1 MRSPPL
7 WRLDSMKTERTISKG
22 ERVFD
27 GVVGAPGIA
36 IGPAHVSEAG
46 ALQVP
51 EYEIPQDDIDT
62 ETDRFQVALKRSQNQ
77 LTKLKTRS
85 QTLPEATAEE
95 LGYLLDA
102 HLLMLTGSRLVRGV
116 EETIARERINAEAA
130 VQMAISE
137 VARGFE
143 SLPDAYM
150 AARADDVRE
159 VGARLIRNL
168 TDTPFQAFTHLPPG
182 TIIVAEELSPSDAAL
197 IDPGIVAGF
206 ATVLGG
212 KEGHTAIMARSF
224 GLPAIFGVT
233 GLLGG
238 VKSGETVIID
248 GAAGRIIVSPKPD
261 TLKDYDARRKIL
273 ERERRQLGRLIG
285 LPGETGDGVIVGL
298 QANLELPREVDSA
311 LAVGAEGVGLLRT
324 EFMFMNRDT
333 PPGEDEQYESLAAL
347 IAAMGGR
354 PVTVRTL
361 DVGGEKLAYS
371 LGEHMGDPVNPA
383 LGLRA
388 IRLSLK
394 QVKLF
399 ETQLAAILRA
409 SVHGPVRI
417 LLPMIAGSGEI
428 RQSREILTRV
438 IKRLKRRGVPIADPV
453 PPLGIMIE
461 VPGAALAADALAA
474 HVDFFAIGTNDL
486 TMYTLAIDR
495 ADEQVAHLYNPLHPG
510 VLRLIQFAVQA
521 GMRARIPVSV
531 CGEMAGDPRY
541 TALLL
546 GLGVR
551 DLSMASPS
559 LPRVKQRIRQIEMTA
574 ATMRA
579 EIIMSQA
586 DSGRIAAL
594 LDDFN
599 ALA

>member
-1 MRSPPL
+1 
-7 WRLDSMKTERTISKG
+7 MKTDRTKAKG
-22 ERVFD
+22 ERIFD
-27 GVVGAPGIA
+27 GVVGASGIA

-51 EYEIPQDDIDT
+51 EYEIKPDDIAS
-62 ETDRFQVALKRSQNQ
+62 EIGRFEVALRRSQNQ
-77 LTKLKTRS
+77 LTKLKTKS
-85 QTLPEATAEE
+85 LALPDAAAEE

-116 EETIARERINAEAA
+116 EETIGKKGINAEAA

-168 TDTPFQAFTHLPPG
+168 TDTPFQAFTHLPAG
-182 TIIVAEELSPSDAAL
+182 TIIVAEELSPADAAL
-197 IDPGIVAGF
+197 IDPQIVAGF

-212 KEGHTAIMARSF
+212 KESHTAIMARSF
-224 GLPAIFGVT
+224 GLPAIFGVA

-238 VKSGETVIID
+238 VKSGEMVIVD
-248 GAAGRIIVSPKPD
+248 GAAGRIIVDPSQE
-261 TLKDYDARRKIL
+261 TLKDYESRRKVL
-273 ERERRQLGRLIG
+273 ERERRQLDRLID
-285 LPGETGDGVIVGL
+285 LPAETGDGVTIGL
-298 QANLELPREVDSA
+298 QTNLELPREVDGA
-311 LAVGAEGVGLLRT
+311 LTVGAAGIGLLRT

-333 PPGEDEQYESLAAL
+333 PPGEDEQYEVLAGL
-347 IAAMGGR
+347 VAAMGGR
-354 PVTVRTL
+354 PITVRTL

-371 LGEHMGDPVNPA
+371 LGEQLGDPVNPA

-394 QVKLF
+394 LVKLF

-409 SVHGPVRI
+409 SAHGPVRI
-417 LLPMIAGSGEI
+417 LLPMIAGTGEV
-428 RQSREILTRV
+428 RQTREILTRV
-438 IKRLKRRGVPIADPV
+438 IKRLKRRGSPIGDPV
-453 PPLGIMIE
+453 PPLGVMIE

-521 GMRARIPVSV
+521 GQRAGIPVSV
-531 CGEMAGDPRY
+531 CGEVAGDPRY

-551 DLSMASPS
+551 DLSMAAPC
-559 LPRVKQRIRQIEMTA
+559 LPRIKQRIRQIDMAA
-574 ATMRA
+574 ATARA

-586 DSGRIAAL
+586 DSGRIATL

-599 ALA
+599 G

>member
-1 MRSPPL
+1 
-7 WRLDSMKTERTISKG
+7 MKTDHTEAKG
-22 ERVFD
+22 ERVFE
-27 GVVGAPGIA
+27 GVIGAPGIA
-36 IGPAHVSEAG
+36 IGPAFVSEAG

-51 EYEIPQDDIDT
+51 EYEVAEDAVT
-62 ETDRFQVALKRSQNQ
+62 AEVERFAAALKRSQNQ
-77 LTKLKTRS
+77 LTKLKTKS
-85 QTLPEATAEE
+85 LSLPDATAEE

-116 EETIARERINAEAA
+116 EETITNRRINAEAA
-130 VQMAISE
+130 VQTEISE

-143 SLPDAYM
+143 KLPDAYM

-168 TDTPFQAFTHLPPG
+168 TDTPFQAFAHLPQG
-182 TIIVAEELSPSDAAL
+182 CVVVAEELSPADAAL
-197 IDPGIVAGF
+197 IDPKVVAGF

-212 KEGHTAIMARSF
+212 REGHTAIMARSF
-224 GLPAIFGVT
+224 GLPAIFGVA
-233 GLLGG
+233 GLLSG
-238 VKSGETVIID
+238 VKSGVMVIVD
-248 GAAGRIIVSPKPD
+248 GAAGRIIVDPTQE
-261 TLKDYDARRKIL
+261 TLKEYEARRKIL
-273 ERERRQLGRLIG
+273 DRERRQLSRLIN
-285 LPGETGDGVIVGL
+285 LPATTSDGVTVGL

-324 EFMFMNRDT
+324 EFMFMNRDDL
-333 PPGEDEQYESLAAL
+333 PGEEEQCEALAEL
-347 IAAMGGR
+347 VAAMRGR
-354 PVTVRTL
+354 PMTIRTL

-371 LGEHMGDPVNPA
+371 LGDHLSGSVNPA

-394 QVKLF
+394 QTKLF

-409 SVHGPVRI
+409 GVHGPVRI
-417 LLPMIAGSGEI
+417 LLPLITGPGEI
-428 RQSREILTRV
+428 RQSREILGRV
-438 IKRLKRRGVPIADPV
+438 IKRLKRRGVAIADPV
-453 PPLGIMIE
+453 PPLGVMIE

-551 DLSMASPS
+551 ELSMAAPI
-559 LPRVKQRIRQIEMTA
+559 LPRIKQRIRQIDLTA

-579 EIIMSQA
+579 EIVMSQA

-599 ALA
+599 GLA

>member
-1 MRSPPL
+1 
-7 WRLDSMKTERTISKG
+7 MKTDRTKAKG
-22 ERVFD
+22 ERIFD
-27 GVVGAPGIA
+27 GVVGASGIA

-51 EYEIPQDDIDT
+51 EYEIKPDDIAS
-62 ETDRFQVALKRSQNQ
+62 EIGRFEVALRRSQNQ
-77 LTKLKTRS
+77 LTKLKTKS
-85 QTLPEATAEE
+85 LALPDAAAEE

-116 EETIARERINAEAA
+116 EETIGKKGINAEAA

-168 TDTPFQAFTHLPPG
+168 TDTPFQAFTHLPAG
-182 TIIVAEELSPSDAAL
+182 TIIVAEELSPADAAL
-197 IDPGIVAGF
+197 IDPQIVAGF

-212 KEGHTAIMARSF
+212 KESHTAIMARSF
-224 GLPAIFGVT
+224 GLPAIFGVA

-238 VKSGETVIID
+238 VKSGETVIVD
-248 GAAGRIIVSPKPD
+248 GAAGRIIVDPSQE
-261 TLKDYDARRKIL
+261 TLKDYESRRKVL
-273 ERERRQLGRLIG
+273 ERERRQLDRLID
-285 LPGETGDGVIVGL
+285 LPAETGDGVTIGL
-298 QANLELPREVDSA
+298 QTNLELPREVDGA
-311 LAVGAEGVGLLRT
+311 LTVGAAGIGLLRT

-333 PPGEDEQYESLAAL
+333 PPGEDEQYEVLAGL
-347 IAAMGGR
+347 VAAMGGR
-354 PVTVRTL
+354 PITVRTL

-371 LGEHMGDPVNPA
+371 LGEQLGDPVNPA

-394 QVKLF
+394 LVKLF

-409 SVHGPVRI
+409 SAHGPVRI
-417 LLPMIAGSGEI
+417 LLPMIAGTGEV
-428 RQSREILTRV
+428 RQTREILTRV
-438 IKRLKRRGVPIADPV
+438 IKRLKRRGSPIGDPV
-453 PPLGIMIE
+453 PPLGVMIE

-521 GMRARIPVSV
+521 GQRAGIPVSV
-531 CGEMAGDPRY
+531 CGEVAGDPRY

-551 DLSMASPS
+551 DLSMAAPC
-559 LPRVKQRIRQIEMTA
+559 LPRIKQRIRQIDMAA
-574 ATMRA
+574 ATARA

-586 DSGRIAAL
+586 DSGRIATL

-599 ALA
+599 G